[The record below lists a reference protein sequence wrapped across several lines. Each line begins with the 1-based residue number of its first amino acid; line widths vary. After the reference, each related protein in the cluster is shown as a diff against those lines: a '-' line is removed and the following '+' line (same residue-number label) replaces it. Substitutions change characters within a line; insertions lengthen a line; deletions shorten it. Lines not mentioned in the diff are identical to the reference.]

1 MNDVVHD
8 VYQYINAHSL
18 AVELLLYMLYFLMLK
33 LCIMSQQCYFGILL
47 YCRAPFDLAILLLAF
62 MSVMILILW
71 SENYGDSSAKA
82 LHSFTDAMNTIREG
96 MIYATTVVLRY

>member
-33 LCIMSQQCYFGILL
+33 LCIMSQQCCFGILL

-82 LHSFTDAMNTIREG
+82 LHSFTDTMNTIREG